1 MSILGTPGEETL
13 VTLPRLYIIV
23 LKVIYFRAIAS
34 GLCIQV
40 VYYRS
45 YNWQT
50 KKCVIVH

>member
-45 YNWQT
+45 YIGRP
-50 KKCVIVH
+50 KSAL